1 MPKRIRSSAVT
12 ITLLA
17 TTVLVTFMAPRS
29 QAEEA
34 TPVQRLEVGQTAPDF
49 TLPDPDGTDHTAS
62 ALRGEKNLLV
72 VFFRG
77 AW

>member
-1 MPKRIRSSAVT
+1 MPRFMRSQVAT
-12 ITLLA
+12 FALLA
-17 TTVLVTFMAPRS
+17 ATLSITVAPPAS

-34 TPVQRLEVGQTAPDF
+34 AATERIEVGQVGPDF
-49 TLPDPDGTDHTAS
+49 TLPDPDGRDHAAS
-62 ALRGEKNLLV
+62 ALRGEKNLLL